1 MKKWNLIVDVAGC
14 ENCNN
19 CVLATKDELD
29 GNRFEGYTAPH
40 AKQGRGVFWMERK
53 VRGTAHMVDAAYLPS
68 MCMHCDD
75 GPCLKAGADGSVRK
89 REDGIVVIDPVK
101 AKGRRDLVDACPYG
115 AIVWNEVEMVPQ
127 HWFFDAHLL
136 DQGWPAPRCVGVCP
150 TGAIESVALED
161 EDMQRRAKDQGLSVL
176 RPDFKT
182 KPRVY
187 YRHLSR
193 FNSAFI
199 AASAS
204 VVSTEKSDCA
214 EGINV
219 TLSRD
224 GRVIASDLTDAYGDV
239 KFDGLV
245 PCSGEYQLTFRASDR
260 VLRVVPVSLGAE
272 SVYVGDVQLDLAR
285 G

>member
-1 MKKWNLIVDVAGC
+1 MKKWNLIIDVAGC

-19 CVLATKDELD
+19 CVLATKDEFD

-40 AKQGRGVFWMERK
+40 PKQGRGVLWLERK
-53 VRGTAHMVDAAYLPS
+53 VRGTGHMVDTAYLPS

-75 GPCLKAGADGSVRK
+75 GPCLKAGEDGSVRK

-115 AIVWNEVEMVPQ
+115 AIVWNELEMVPQ
-127 HWFFDAHLL
+127 NWFFDAHLL
-136 DQGWPAPRCVGVCP
+136 DQGWASPRCVGVCP
-150 TGAIESVALED
+150 TGAIEAVALDD
-161 EDMQRRAKDQGLSVL
+161 EAMQSRAKSQRLSVL
-176 RPDFKT
+176 RPELKT
-182 KPRVY
+182 KPRVF
-187 YRHLSR
+187 YRNLSR

-204 VVSTEKSDCA
+204 IVSVDKSDCA

-219 TLSRD
+219 TLSHE
-224 GRVIASDLTDAYGDV
+224 GQVIASGLTDAFGDV

-245 PCSGEYQLTFRASDR
+245 PSSGEYLLTFRASDR
-260 VLRVVPVSLGAE
+260 ELLTVPVTLGAE
-272 SVYVGDVQLDLAR
+272 SVYAGDVQLAAVFP
-285 G
+285 